1 VSGSDCH
8 LTWCRICA
16 ADENHLSN
24 SSISDLV
31 VGGQPMKDSQNM
43 EQKRSRGP
51 ALMALFT
58 GLYIF
63 VAGIALL
70 LFPVPLFGKMAC

>member
-1 VSGSDCH
+1 
-8 LTWCRICA
+8 
-16 ADENHLSN
+16 
-24 SSISDLV
+24 
-31 VGGQPMKDSQNM
+31 MKDSQNM
-43 EQKRSRGP
+43 EQKRSRVP

>member
-1 VSGSDCH
+1 
-8 LTWCRICA
+8 
-16 ADENHLSN
+16 
-24 SSISDLV
+24 
-31 VGGQPMKDSQNM
+31 MKDSQNM